1 MAPQMAPHM
10 TGAPVPDP
18 RDPIARVEREAL
30 ECLLQVPAL
39 VPQEDV
45 EALGEDAF
53 EVSAYRAVFQ
63 AVRAAGGIATARTV
77 SGTAWIE
84 AVHEQAPLALAPL
97 ITQLAVTPLPADTG
111 EGLARYAV
119 SVVLRLAEVE
129 LSRRVGALH
138 SRVQRL
144 EADDPGAGEAFAEL
158 LAAETRRR
166 TLRER
171 ITGA

>member
-1 MAPQMAPHM
+1 MGPQR
-10 TGAPVPDP
+10 TGAPAPDP
-18 RDPIARVEREAL
+18 RDPVARVEREAL

-39 VPQEDV
+39 VPQEDAD
-45 EALGEDAF
+45 ALGEDAF

-84 AVHEQAPLALAPL
+84 AVHEQAPLALSPL
-97 ITQLAVTPLPADTG
+97 VTELAVTPLPADTG
-111 EGLARYAV
+111 DALARYAV
-119 SVVLRLAEVE
+119 SVVLRLGEVE
-129 LSRRVGALH
+129 LARRIGALH

-144 EADDPGAGEAFAEL
+144 EADDPGTGEAFAEL

-171 ITGA
+171 ITGT